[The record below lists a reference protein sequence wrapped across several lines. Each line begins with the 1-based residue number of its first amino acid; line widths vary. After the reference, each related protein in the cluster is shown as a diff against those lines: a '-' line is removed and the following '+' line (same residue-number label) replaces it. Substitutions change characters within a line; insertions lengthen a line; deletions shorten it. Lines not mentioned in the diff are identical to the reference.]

1 MEVEM
6 RIIIPGENE
15 EHIGEAI
22 EAFRKAKKAVALT
35 GAGISVES
43 GIDDFRSPGGIWSQF
58 PVDEYGTFEVFQH
71 SPEKAWT
78 LFRVLGTC
86 LLDKHPN
93 PAHYAL
99 AELEEDGYLHGI
111 VTQNIDNLHQ
121 LAKSQNV
128 WEIHG
133 DHKHLQC
140 IQCGKLSPVAEHVF
154 VDDDLPTCSECG
166 YVLKPNVV
174 LYGENVRYLEEIY
187 SLVRECDLLMV
198 VGTSAQVYPAAGLP
212 ERVKKNNGLV
222 FEFNREVTVLSQG
235 LTIGAT
241 QSDYL
246 FQGKAGVTLPFFVK
260 HLKNT
265 QP

>member
-1 MEVEM
+1 M
-6 RIIIPGENE
+6 RVIVPGANE
-15 EHIGEAI
+15 AYIDDAI
-22 EAFRKAKKAVALT
+22 EAFRKAKKPVALT

-58 PVDEYGTFEVFQH
+58 PVDEYGTLEVFQY
-71 SPEKAWT
+71 SPEKAWI
-78 LFRVLGTC
+78 LFRELGKC

-99 AELEEDGYLHGI
+99 AELEDEGYLHGI

-121 LAKSQNV
+121 QAKSRNV

-133 DHKHLQC
+133 DHNHLQC
-140 IQCGKLSPVAEHVF
+140 IQCGKLSLVDEYVF
-154 VDDDLPTCSECG
+154 VGEELPSCTECG
-166 YVLKPNVV
+166 HVLKPNVV
-174 LYGENVRYLEEIY
+174 LFGENVRYLEEIY
-187 SLVRECDLLMV
+187 SLVRGCDLLIV

-222 FEFNREVTVLSQG
+222 FEFNRDVTVLSQRHS
-235 LTIGAT
+235 IGAP

-246 FQGKAGVTLPFFVK
+246 FQGKAGETLPFFVR
-260 HLKNT
+260 HLKNI
-265 QP
+265 